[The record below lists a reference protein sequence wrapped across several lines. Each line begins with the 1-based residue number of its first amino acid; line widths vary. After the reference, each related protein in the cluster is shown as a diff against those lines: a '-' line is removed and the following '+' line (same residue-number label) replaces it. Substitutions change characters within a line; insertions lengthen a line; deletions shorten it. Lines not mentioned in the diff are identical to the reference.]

1 MKITTKYILR
11 SIVFNSFLM
20 LFVLSSLFALFDL
33 IAEFKN
39 IGTYNYSFLSVLIFV
54 ALKIPIYI
62 NSTLVLAISMGVI
75 VALGSLVD
83 SKFTII
89 LQSSGVT
96 KKDLIKQVIFIT
108 FFISLI
114 LTILGELSANFSE
127 VSSKNYKNSQLGRF
141 ISSKQVSNF
150 WVIEGSSIY
159 HFDKNLDGRT
169 IQGFTKYD
177 FDNKDLVSIHSSDKA
192 IVDQNKL
199 LIAPGEKLTLG
210 QDGKFR
216 TFEKQPS
223 ESEQISYFLD
233 SDVIANLELKPWDL
247 DLVDL
252 IKQINYLQD
261 SGVNSTSF
269 VIDLYTRILKP
280 FLTLVLVYIAIPFLL
295 SYNRTMSI
303 GNRIFF
309 GFVLG
314 LTSKILID
322 MSNIIS
328 LRYDL
333 NHLFFAISPILI
345 LLTLGFLLNFKFSKV

>member
-1 MKITTKYILR
+1 
-11 SIVFNSFLM
+11 
-20 LFVLSSLFALFDL
+20 
-33 IAEFKN
+33 
-39 IGTYNYSFLSVLIFV
+39 
-54 ALKIPIYI
+54 
-62 NSTLVLAISMGVI
+62 
-75 VALGSLVD
+75 
-83 SKFTII
+83 
-89 LQSSGVT
+89 
-96 KKDLIKQVIFIT
+96 
-108 FFISLI
+108 
-114 LTILGELSANFSE
+114 
-127 VSSKNYKNSQLGRF
+127 
-141 ISSKQVSNF
+141 
-150 WVIEGSSIY
+150 
-159 HFDKNLDGRT
+159 
-169 IQGFTKYD
+169 
-177 FDNKDLVSIHSSDKA
+177 
-192 IVDQNKL
+192 
-199 LIAPGEKLTLG
+199 LG

-223 ESEQISYFLD
+223 ESEQINYFLD

-252 IKQINYLQD
+252 INQINYLQD
-261 SGVNSTSF
+261 SGVNSSSF

-280 FLTLVLVYIAIPFLL
+280 FLTLLLVYIAIPFLL
-295 SYNRTMSI
+295 SYKRTMSI